1 MKAKTPPDPHLHPE
15 SQMMSYAYDPDLASH
30 SVKPPLYLTST
41 FSFTSAE
48 HGKAYAEVINDLRK
62 QRPDEDF
69 SNTYIYSRD
78 TNPNLEIFERRLAV
92 WENAEAGAAFE
103 SGMAAIAFT
112 FLGFLNPGDV
122 LVHSEPTY
130 GGTDYLIKRILVRF
144 GIKPVGVR
152 LRDGNAGL
160 DKVLNDPSIGPKVG
174 MIYLETPCN
183 PSNLM
188 ADIAHAVAHA
198 KRLEKDGKRPLVV
211 IDNTFLGPV
220 FQQPLMHG
228 ADLSLY
234 SATKY
239 IGGHSD
245 VIAGA
250 ALGKAEYIGQ
260 LKLMRAMLGG
270 IPAPHTC
277 WLLTRS
283 LETLKLRM
291 QAQCEGAQKVAAFL
305 AAHPKVDYVNYLGML
320 DPQSEQGRI
329 YAKQCHAPGAM
340 ISVYLK
346 GGEAESFRFLN
357 HLKLLH
363 MAVSLGGNESLAEHP
378 ASMTHIEV
386 DLEDRIEGD
395 ITDALVRLSIGIEHP
410 DDLIADIAQA
420 LEYV

>member
-1 MKAKTPPDPHLHPE
+1 
-15 SQMMSYAYDPDLASH
+15 
-30 SVKPPLYLTST
+30 
-41 FSFTSAE
+41 
-48 HGKAYAEVINDLRK
+48 
-62 QRPDEDF
+62 
-69 SNTYIYSRD
+69 
-78 TNPNLEIFERRLAV
+78 
-92 WENAEAGAAFE
+92 
-103 SGMAAIAFT
+103 
-112 FLGFLNPGDV
+112 
-122 LVHSEPTY
+122 
-130 GGTDYLIKRILVRF
+130 
-144 GIKPVGVR
+144 
-152 LRDGNAGL
+152 
-160 DKVLNDPSIGPKVG
+160 
-174 MIYLETPCN
+174 
-183 PSNLM
+183 M
-188 ADIAHAVAHA
+188 ADIAHAVGHA